1 MRSTSLSRDPI
12 ADDFAASVSIAQ
24 ADALALLHAVPT
36 MIYGCGADGCVS
48 FVNLRLREFIGS
60 RAERLLGRR
69 WTGLLDA
76 KDPGPSMQTFLAAQ
90 QARRNYRFKYRAQRC
105 DQQYRVLID
114 CGEPRF
120 AADGTFA
127 GYVGSVMD
135 ITEHDEQPDESA
147 ATESASASD
156 GRFDEYVVSSVDIT
170 DRRQAEN
177 LIRQSEARF
186 RVLFDSDVVP
196 LLYWHE
202 DGRVLDAND
211 AYLRLVGASRD
222 EVEAG
227 SLRWCELT
235 PVEHLRLGRTS
246 LAAVFAGKDN
256 VAAFERDYVNRDG
269 RRITALVAG
278 SVLPGRA
285 DQGVAFAVDL
295 TERKRLDA
303 ALRNSEA
310 LVRSVFTSL
319 YGYVA
324 VLDRSG
330 TIIAVNDA
338 WRQFAHGLAAAS
350 QAPGIGANYLELC
363 VHAAALGDQTAASAV
378 EGMRNVLSGRALAH
392 TLEYRNP
399 ARDQDRW
406 FEMSVLPL
414 KRPEGGAVVFHL
426 DMTARHRAEVEAQR
440 LRNDLSH
447 VTRVSIMG
455 ELTASL
461 AHELNQPLT
470 AILSNTQAALRMLGT
485 GSPDPGELREILEDI
500 AFDDQRAGDIIT
512 KLRQLMKKGQF
523 QLQPVELNNVVLD
536 VSTLL
541 ESDALIREM
550 TIEHELTPNLPP
562 VRGDRIQLQQVL
574 LNLMLNGLE
583 AMRTSPHDS
592 RRKLLVSTHN
602 DAQKVSVAVTDAG
615 TGIPLERLDSIFE
628 PFYTTKPDGMGMGLS
643 ISRSILIAL
652 GGRITG
658 RNNPDRGATFEFELP
673 VMTENQP

>member
-1 MRSTSLSRDPI
+1 
-12 ADDFAASVSIAQ
+12 
-24 ADALALLHAVPT
+24 
-36 MIYGCGADGCVS
+36 
-48 FVNLRLREFIGS
+48 
-60 RAERLLGRR
+60 
-69 WTGLLDA
+69 
-76 KDPGPSMQTFLAAQ
+76 
-90 QARRNYRFKYRAQRC
+90 
-105 DQQYRVLID
+105 
-114 CGEPRF
+114 
-120 AADGTFA
+120 
-127 GYVGSVMD
+127 
-135 ITEHDEQPDESA
+135 
-147 ATESASASD
+147 
-156 GRFDEYVVSSVDIT
+156 
-170 DRRQAEN
+170 
-177 LIRQSEARF
+177 
-186 RVLFDSDVVP
+186 
-196 LLYWHE
+196 
-202 DGRVLDAND
+202 
-211 AYLRLVGASRD
+211 
-222 EVEAG
+222 
-227 SLRWCELT
+227 
-235 PVEHLRLGRTS
+235 
-246 LAAVFAGKDN
+246 
-256 VAAFERDYVNRDG
+256 
-269 RRITALVAG
+269 
-278 SVLPGRA
+278 
-285 DQGVAFAVDL
+285 
-295 TERKRLDA
+295 
-303 ALRNSEA
+303 
-310 LVRSVFTSL
+310 
-319 YGYVA
+319 
-324 VLDRSG
+324 
-330 TIIAVNDA
+330 
-338 WRQFAHGLAAAS
+338 
-350 QAPGIGANYLELC
+350 
-363 VHAAALGDQTAASAV
+363 
-378 EGMRNVLSGRALAH
+378 
-392 TLEYRNP
+392 
-399 ARDQDRW
+399 
-406 FEMSVLPL
+406 MSVLPL
-414 KRPEGGAVVFHL
+414 KRPEGGASVFHL
-426 DMTARHRAEVEAQR
+426 DITARHRAEVEAQR

-470 AILSNTQAALRMLGT
+470 AILSNTQAALRMLGN
-485 GSPDPGELREILEDI
+485 GSPDPGEFREILEDI